1 VQKRSISTDRA
12 DFYESYKG
20 VFVAR
25 SASHLCRAFCA
36 ILVTLSP
43 VSILCAQQTLPQQW
57 VAGVDF
63 FGNHRYQLLFLASR
77 AGRLEG
83 TFGQNALTG
92 ALNGSQLRFTSKDQR
107 GQLYEVTA
115 QLAGDTLTGEL
126 TITDT
131 AKPPVV
137 GKHVFSAHAI
147 LKRPD
152 GPPRTIDFQP
162 TSYSN
167 QFSAD
172 VPAVL
177 TIWPG
182 DTIHTTTV
190 DSGGVDEHGITRALF
205 GNPQTGP
212 FYVGP
217 AKPGDVLAVHI
228 KRLRLNRDYADS
240 LDAIASRIKDPNL
253 AVQAKD
259 LGRNLRWHLDLKRN
273 VASPANA
280 SENLKNFSVPL
291 RPMLGCVAVAPDF
304 GFAPFS
310 TGDAGRY
317 GGNMDYNDVVEG
329 STVYLEVTQP
339 GALLYIGDGHAAM
352 GDGETTEWALETSM
366 EVEFSVDVIP
376 GKFIST
382 PRVETASHIA
392 AVGLA
397 GSIDDATKMATSGM
411 VQWLSQDYH
420 LTPSESAQVLGSMAE
435 YTISEVPDRNAGVV
449 LRLRKDLLQGLGPA
463 LGSSSTAVAQE
474 PPVPSE
480 CSTAPA
486 ELQAEKDVVLDFY
499 RPGITLRQLIALIDP
514 SYVQHNPLALKF
526 AQEKHINDYEEFK
539 QLFSAVAASANTD
552 SKNILDAPARRGGR
566 APHVVILIADCDL
579 VTAIVQYT
587 RPDPT
592 APPGTTYERF
602 AFDTFRVRGGKLV
615 EHWDDEEITPES
627 VEATRKRE
635 QQSPHP

>member
-1 VQKRSISTDRA
+1 MNLEKR
-12 DFYESYKG
+12 
-20 VFVAR
+20 VFVPR
-25 SASHLCRAFCA
+25 SLSQLRRAFGV
-36 ILVTLSP
+36 ILVTLSAVP
-43 VSILCAQQTLPQQW
+43 TLCAQQALPQQW
-57 VAGVDF
+57 VASVDF
-63 FGNHRYQLLFLASR
+63 FGNNSYQVLFLTSR

-83 TFGQNALTG
+83 TFGGDALTG
-92 ALNGSQLRFTSKDQR
+92 TLNGNQIHFASKDQV

-115 QLAGDTLTGEL
+115 RLAGDTLAGEL

-147 LKRPD
+147 VKRPD

-162 TSYSN
+162 THYSN
-167 QFSAD
+167 EFSAD

-182 DTIHTTTV
+182 DTIHTTTL
-190 DSGGVDEHGITRALF
+190 DSGGVDEHGIRRALY

-240 LDAIASRIKDPNL
+240 LDAIASRVKDPGL
-253 AVQAKD
+253 AIQAKD
-259 LGRNLRWHLDLKRN
+259 LGHNVRWHLDMKRN

-280 SENLKNFSVPL
+280 SGNLKSFSVPL
-291 RPMLGCVAVAPDF
+291 RPMLGCIAVAPDF

-317 GGNMDYNDVVEG
+317 GGNMDYNDIVEG
-329 STVYLEVTQP
+329 STVYFEVTQP

-352 GDGETTEWALETSM
+352 GEGETTEWGLETSM

-376 GKFIST
+376 GKYIST

-392 AVGLA
+392 AIGLA
-397 GSIDDATKMATSGM
+397 GSIDDAAKMATSGM
-411 VQWLSQDYH
+411 VEWLTQDYH
-420 LTPSESAQVLGSMAE
+420 LTASESAQVLGSMAE

-449 LRLRKDLLQGLGPA
+449 LRLRKDLLRGLGPA
-463 LGSSSTAVAQE
+463 FGSSSTVVARE
-474 PPVPSE
+474 PPLPSE
-480 CSTAPA
+480 CSATPA
-486 ELQAEKDVVLDFY
+486 ELQAEKGVVLDFY
-499 RPGITLRQLIALIDP
+499 RPGITLRQLIALVDP
-514 SYVQHNPLALKF
+514 SYIQHNPLALKF
-526 AQEKHINDYEEFK
+526 AQEKHINDYEEFE
-539 QLFSAVAASANTD
+539 QLFTAVAASANID
-552 SKNILDAPARRGGR
+552 SKNILDGPARPGGR
-566 APHVVILIADCDL
+566 APHVMILTADCDL
-579 VTAIVQYT
+579 VTAIVQNT

-592 APPGTTYERF
+592 SPPGTTYERF

-635 QQSPHP
+635 QQSAK